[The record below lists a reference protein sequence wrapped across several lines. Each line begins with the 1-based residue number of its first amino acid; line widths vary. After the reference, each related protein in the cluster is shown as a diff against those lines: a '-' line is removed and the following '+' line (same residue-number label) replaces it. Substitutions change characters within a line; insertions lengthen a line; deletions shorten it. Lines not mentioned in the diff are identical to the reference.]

1 MKIAYEHLIEN
12 IENKPEINKISERL
26 FQLGHEHEIEDDIFD
41 IEFTPNRG
49 DCLSLRGLLRDLNLF
64 YNTEI
69 NNEVYKGKINKL
81 DLDFVNNSTEH
92 CKSIS
97 FLKIEID
104 EVPKNYKNNLK
115 KYFDI
120 LEVKKNNFFI
130 DVSNYLSYETGQPTH
145 CYDYEKLGNYIK
157 LDTLKEKCEFETLL
171 DKKINLDG
179 ENLVF
184 TCKNNE
190 VINLAGVIGGKN
202 TACDSSTRSIIL
214 ECAHFNPEVIM
225 GKAVKYN
232 LTSEAAHKFERNTDP
247 SCHDYVLRRFIKIIE
262 DHAKI
267 TNKKPKNGKLKKV
280 NHLKK
285 NRADA
290 AFIHL
295 EYPTNITAN
304 IHVSWVD
311 SNKSRLVEII
321 GSKARILFDDLNQLE
336 PIKIFRKGV
345 SVEKNN
351 RTDAFFYNLRDGD
364 ILSPKVNLKEPLYE
378 MCIDFI
384 NSILTKK
391 NPISDF
397 EVGYE
402 CIKIL
407 KSLKEL

>member
-1 MKIAYEHLIEN
+1 M
-12 IENKPEINKISERL
+12 
-26 FQLGHEHEIEDDIFD
+26 
-41 IEFTPNRG
+41 
-49 DCLSLRGLLRDLNLF
+49 
-64 YNTEI
+64 
-69 NNEVYKGKINKL
+69 
-81 DLDFVNNSTEH
+81 
-92 CKSIS
+92 
-97 FLKIEID
+97 
-104 EVPKNYKNNLK
+104 KNN
-115 KYFDI
+115 
-120 LEVKKNNFFI
+120 
-130 DVSNYLSYETGQPTH
+130 
-145 CYDYEKLGNYIK
+145 
-157 LDTLKEKCEFETLL
+157 
-171 DKKINLDG
+171 
-179 ENLVF
+179 
-184 TCKNNE
+184 
-190 VINLAGVIGGKN
+190 INLAIVGLGHWGKN
-202 TACDSSTRSIIL
+202 YLRIFEKLKRVNIKKICDLDNSKFKNRKDFTTNFDDILNDNNIDAVVISTIAQTHYVLAKKALEKGKHVLVEKPITLNLNHAKVLKQLSNKNKVLLMVGHTFLYNQSVRKLKQIL
-214 ECAHFNPEVIM
+214 ERKVA
-225 GKAVKYN
+225 GKIYYINCRRTHLGLIRDDVDAVWD
-232 LTSEAAHKFERNTDP
+232 LAP
-247 SCHDYVLRRFIKIIE
+247 HDISILNY
-262 DHAKI
+262 I

-295 EYPTNITAN
+295 EYPANITAN

-391 NPISDF
+391 KPISDF

-407 KSLKEL
+407 KSLKEM